1 MTNRARRRFGSR
13 SAAAWAVTAALAAT
27 LASAQDDAR
36 PDQLKKRY
44 ADALAQL
51 KQSQDRK
58 NQLAADN
65 ERLTA
70 KLADLQKQLDAANG
84 RIATLKAAA
93 DGFERLPP
101 RRRRIGRPGP
111 AGVAV
116 PDAGVTADTAT
127 SIPTTE
133 TRRHGESKPREPE
146 RSTGGPKP

>member
-93 DGFERLPP
+93 DGFDERTFFLRSHYAAWRAFVAADPTLK
-101 RRRRIGRPGP
+101 RHWDAYLRGDAESVGPGP
-111 AGVAV
+111 LAW
-116 PDAGVTADTAT
+116 PF
-127 SIPTTE
+127 PT
-133 TRRHGESKPREPE
+133 PE
-146 RSTGGPKP
+146 